1 MRKSTKIYLWAWAA
15 VFAIII
21 GVVVCPSHHELA
33 RDLRKVGA
41 IVNLHLPDI
50 ADYQY
55 EDNLDRGTSRWDFFG
70 YHAIFSEEI
79 SEECIAEMERR
90 CKEDS
95 EHWSK
100 DEEHGYYM
108 YADTGGADD
117 LYDVGCV
124 IYKDQVHV
132 GYLIDED
139 EEIFAIAVILL
150 LGHIL
155 FWWGLVQLVLHLI
168 RKNTAKQVKQHELE
182 KHNEVE

>member
-33 RDLRKVGA
+33 RDPRKVGA

-90 CKEDS
+90 CVENS
-95 EHWSK
+95 EH
-100 DEEHGYYM
+100 
-108 YADTGGADD
+108 
-117 LYDVGCV
+117 
-124 IYKDQVHV
+124 
-132 GYLIDED
+132 
-139 EEIFAIAVILL
+139 
-150 LGHIL
+150 
-155 FWWGLVQLVLHLI
+155 
-168 RKNTAKQVKQHELE
+168 
-182 KHNEVE
+182 

>member
-1 MRKSTKIYLWAWAA
+1 MKKSTKIYSWAWAA
-15 VFAIII
+15 VFVIII

-33 RDLRKVGA
+33 RDPRKVGA

-100 DEEHGYYM
+100 NEAEGYYLFV
-108 YADTGGADD
+108 DSGGVDG
-117 LYDVGCV
+117 LYDVGCA
-124 IYKDQVHV
+124 IFDNQAHV
-132 GYLIDED
+132 GYLVSED
-139 EEIFAIAVILL
+139 EGIFAIAILRLYIQILL
-150 LGHIL
+150 I
-155 FWWGLVQLVLHLI
+155 WGLVLFVIASVHKRVMKQL
-168 RKNTAKQVKQHELE
+168 KQE
-182 KHNEVE
+182 KLNN

>member
-33 RDLRKVGA
+33 RDPRKVGA

-117 LYDVGCV
+117 LYEVGCV

-132 GYLIDED
+132 GYIVSGDEG
-139 EEIFAIAVILL
+139 IFVIVILWIYIQIL
-150 LGHIL
+150 LM
-155 FWWGLVQLVLHLI
+155 WGFALLVIAIVQKRVMKQL
-168 RKNTAKQVKQHELE
+168 KQE
-182 KHNEVE
+182 KLNK

>member
-1 MRKSTKIYLWAWAA
+1 MKKSTKIYLWAWAVA
-15 VFAIII
+15 FVILTGYI
-21 GVVVCPSHHELA
+21 VWPSHRELA
-33 RDLRKVGA
+33 SDPDKIGA
-41 IVNLHLPDI
+41 IVNLRLPDVV
-50 ADYQY
+50 DSEYN
-55 EDNLDRGTSRWDFFG
+55 DNFDRGTSHWDFYE
-70 YHAIFSEEI
+70 YHAFFENNI

-117 LYDVGCV
+117 LYEVGCV

-139 EEIFAIAVILL
+139 EGIFAIAVILL

-155 FWWGLVQLVLHLI
+155 FWWGLVLLVLHLI